1 MDPLAPDF
9 ANTPVS
15 PQRPHFHHVADSEP
29 APPAVTIV
37 TPYYNTGE
45 IFLETA
51 RSVLQQS
58 LQQWEWLIINDG
70 SDDPVAVQVLDS
82 IRESDPRI
90 RVIDL
95 DRRQG
100 PPGARN
106 LAIQEARAG
115 YIFFLD
121 SDDLLET
128 TALEKMAWFLESFPE
143 YGFCNGLTVS
153 FGGQEYHSRVGFE
166 QTELF
171 LKRNPVTITAMM
183 RQQVVSSVG
192 GFDDSLTDG
201 LEDWDFWLGCASQGY
216 WGHTIPEYLDWY
228 RRRPDHS
235 DRWSAWTPTG
245 VKGMH
250 RELKKRY
257 PQLYANG
264 IPRIRR
270 LPLQPYGSIR
280 DDFPFANSLAKEKT
294 RLLFILPWLVMGGA
308 DKFNLDAVFLLK
320 ERGYEI
326 TIATTLPTQYTWF
339 RRFAR
344 LTPDIFILPHFLRL
358 NDYPLFLHYL
368 IRSRNADL
376 VLISNSELGYKFLP
390 YLRSR
395 CPETTFVDYCHM
407 EEEYW
412 HNGGHPRS
420 AVAYQEALDLN
431 IVSSEHLKDW
441 MISRGADPSRIETC
455 YTNIDPE
462 LYSPNSSVRSSV
474 RAELH
479 IPDDMPVLLYA
490 GRLCEQKQPKV
501 FAPVMREL
509 RERKL
514 DFTCVVAG
522 DGPDERW
529 LRRYLRRHRLRSH
542 VRMLGA
548 VKHERMQELL
558 AASDIFFLP
567 SKMEGISLAIFE
579 AMAMGVVP
587 VGADVG
593 GQRELVTPEC
603 GVLVARSSHEEEVKV
618 YADVLGTLIKSP
630 EQRKA
635 LGIAAR
641 ERVSTNFR
649 LERMGE
655 RMVQL
660 LKQAQ
665 EAHRARSTVAVN
677 PGLGMEHAVQS
688 VEYERLSRAAQPF
701 WKYNAIESAIW
712 RLSRFTSP
720 VVVQG
725 RWLVWRLRP
734 LLRPLRRA
742 KDAIWIIGHRI
753 KVRLLNL

>member
-15 PQRPHFHHVADSEP
+15 PKRPHFHYVADGEP
-29 APPAVTIV
+29 APPAVTVV

-51 RSVLQQS
+51 QSVLQQS
-58 LQQWEWLIINDG
+58 LQQWEWLIVNDS

-82 IRESDPRI
+82 FRERDPRI
-90 RVIDL
+90 RIIDL

-115 YIFFLD
+115 YTLFLD
-121 SDDLLET
+121 SDDLLEL
-128 TALEKMAWFLESFPE
+128 TALEKMAWFLESFAE

-166 QTELF
+166 QTDLF
-171 LKRNPVTITAMM
+171 LERNPVTITAMT

-216 WGHTIPEYLDWY
+216 WGYTIPEYFDWY

-235 DRWSAWTPTG
+235 DRWSAWTPGG
-245 VKGMH
+245 VKGM
-250 RELKKRY
+250 RRALKERY

-264 IPRIRR
+264 IPRVGRR
-270 LPLQPYGSIR
+270 LLQPYDGIR
-280 DDFPFANSLAKEKT
+280 DDFPFANSLAKENT
-294 RLLFILPWLVMGGA
+294 RMLLILPWLVMGGA
-308 DKFNLDAVFLLK
+308 DKFNLDAVSLLR

-326 TIATTLPTQYTWF
+326 SIATTLPANYAWF
-339 RRFAR
+339 RQFAR

-358 NDYPLFLHYL
+358 NDYPRFLHYL

-441 MISRGADPSRIETC
+441 MVGRGADPSRIETC
-455 YTNIDPE
+455 YTNIDAE
-462 LYSPNSSVRSSV
+462 LYSPNPSARSSV
-474 RAELH
+474 RAEFH

-509 RERKL
+509 RDRKL
-514 DFTCVVAG
+514 GFTCFVAG
-522 DGPDERW
+522 DGQDRKW
-529 LRRYLRRHRLRSH
+529 LQRYVRRHRLKSH
-542 VRMLGA
+542 VRVLGT

-567 SKMEGISLAIFE
+567 SKMEGISLAIYE

-603 GVLVARSSHEEEVKV
+603 GVLVERSSHEREVKA
-618 YADVLGTLIKSP
+618 YSDVLATLIESS
-630 EQRKA
+630 ERRKA
-635 LGIAAR
+635 LGEAAR
-641 ERVSTNFR
+641 DRVSTCFK
-649 LERMGE
+649 LEQMGE
-655 RMVQL
+655 RMDQL

-665 EAHRARSTVAVN
+665 EAHHARSTVATS
-677 PGLGMEHAVQS
+677 PGLGMEHAVQT
-688 VEYERLSRAAQPF
+688 VEYERLSRAARPF
-701 WKYNAIESAIW
+701 WKYRMVESGIW
-712 RLSRFTSP
+712 RVSRLISP
-720 VVVQG
+720 IAVRA
-725 RWLVWRLRP
+725 RWLGWRLRP
-734 LLRPLRRA
+734 LFRPLRRV
-742 KDAIWIIGHRI
+742 KDAIWIIGHRV